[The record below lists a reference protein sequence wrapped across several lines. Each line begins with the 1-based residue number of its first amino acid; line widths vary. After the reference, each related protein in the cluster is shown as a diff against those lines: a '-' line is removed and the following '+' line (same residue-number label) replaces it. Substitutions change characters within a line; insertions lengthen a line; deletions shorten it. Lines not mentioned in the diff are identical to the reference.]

1 MKVFYQSSLEKN
13 AFEMA
18 LRCFENDSTIKAV
31 LCFVADINKGDISY
45 LNEVFRASSK
55 TIAGGVFPGIIH
67 NSEKKDEG
75 AVFIGLDYEMDTH
88 LVDLNSSG
96 AIYDFVSNASESSNF
111 DFQTLLVFTDA
122 FAPFKDEFIQSLFDV
137 YGNSVNYLGGGC
149 GSLEMISKPVVITNQ
164 GVSANTAVFAHIAKK
179 LSVGCAHGWQEIST
193 PLKITEAIG
202 NEVLSIDWKP
212 AFSVYKELIKAHSG
226 QEITVENFFSI
237 AKSYPF
243 GMAKIDSEFVVRDP
257 IISNGISITI
267 VDKIPIGE
275 LVYLLNGNESN
286 LLKGASEAAATA
298 GLNGLDGLLCIDCIS
313 RVLFLE
319 NKFNKELNAISTTP
333 LNGFLAIGEIANSG
347 NAYLEI
353 YNKTVVVSQL

>member
-1 MKVFYQSSLEKN
+1 MKVFYQSSLDKN
-13 AFEMA
+13 SFEAA
-18 LRCFENDSTIKAV
+18 LRSFETDSDIKSI
-31 LCFVADINKGDISY
+31 LCFVADVNNGDISY
-45 LNEVFRASSK
+45 LNEVFRSTSK

-75 AVFIGLDYEMDTH
+75 AIFIGLDYEMSLH
-88 LVDLNSSG
+88 LADLNNSDS
-96 AIYDFVSNASESSNF
+96 IYNFVSDASESPDSEI
-111 DFQTLLVFTDA
+111 QTLLVFTDA
-122 FAPFKDEFIQSLFDV
+122 FAPCKDEFMQSLYDV

-149 GSLEMISKPVVITNQ
+149 GSLEMVSKPVVITNQ
-164 GVSANTAVFAHIAKK
+164 GVSANTAVFAQIGKR

-193 PLKITEAIG
+193 PLKITEANG

-212 AFSVYKELIKAHSG
+212 AFSVYKELINAHSG
-226 QEITVENFFSI
+226 QEISVDNFFSI

-257 IISNGISITI
+257 LFTNGNSITI
-267 VDKIPIGE
+267 VDKIPTGE
-275 LVYLLNGNESN
+275 LVYLLNGNEAN
-286 LLKGASEAAATA
+286 LLKGAAEAATSA
-298 GLNGLDGLLCIDCIS
+298 GLNDLDGLLCIDCIS

-319 NKFNKELNAISTTP
+319 ENFGKELKAISSTP

>member
-13 AFEMA
+13 SFEA
-18 LRCFENDSTIKAV
+18 SLRSFETDSDIKSI
-31 LCFVADINKGDISY
+31 LCFVADVNKEDIGY
-45 LNEVFRASSK
+45 LSEVFKSMSK

-67 NSEKKDEG
+67 NSEKKDGG
-75 AVFIGLDYEMDTH
+75 AIFIGLDYEMSLH
-88 LVDLNSSG
+88 LADLTESDS
-96 AIYDFVSNASESSNF
+96 IYNIISKASESAALDVN
-111 DFQTLLVFTDA
+111 TVLVFTDA
-122 FAPFKDEFIQSLFDV
+122 FAPCKDEFMQSLYDV

-164 GVSANTAVFAHIAKK
+164 GVSANTAVFAQIGKS
-179 LSVGCAHGWQEIST
+179 LPVGCAHGWKEIST
-193 PLKITEAIG
+193 PLKITEANG

-212 AFSVYKELIKAHSG
+212 AFSVYKELIQAHSG
-226 QEITVENFFSI
+226 QTITVDNFFSI

-257 IISNGISITI
+257 IFSNGNSITI
-267 VDKIPIGE
+267 VDKIPAGE
-275 LVYLLNGNESN
+275 LVYLLNGNEAN
-286 LLKGASEAAATA
+286 LLKGAAEAAISA
-298 GLNGLDGLLCIDCIS
+298 GLNDLEGLLCIDCIS

-319 NKFNKELNAISTTP
+319 ENFGKELNAISSTP